1 MNKSQLSEI
10 ITNIVKRKLA
20 EHKIG
25 LNELENILNPT
36 QPDSPADRALRKSQT
51 DLANAQAEKAKGE
64 AKLAKLRGTIEPAE
78 HRAEL
83 NTAKANRKIGR
94 ISPRV
99 ASDAKKAAETA
110 AKTANS
116 TGQISTTQLSLKE
129 VDAPSKTYK
138 WKDGTAVPVN
148 YQSEPIEQGWQSLGY
163 ANGWSSNPED
173 KQKYDQNKNK
183 MWYTAR
189 LNTDG
194 TQKAIYCPEAKLWY
208 LVDSSG

>member
-25 LNELENILNPT
+25 LNELENMLTQMKFPT
-36 QPDSPADRALRKSQT
+36 QKPSAEDLKLKKSQSELAKAET
-51 DLANAQAEKAKGE
+51 DKAKHLAKI
-64 AKLAKLRGTIEPAE
+64 AKLDATTRTPKQREELRVKSAE
-78 HRAEL
+78 E
-83 NTAKANRKIGR
+83 KIGAAQEKVER
-94 ISPRV
+94 NAR
-99 ASDAKKAAETA
+99 DAQKKA
-110 AKTANS
+110 KS
-116 TGQISTTQLSLKE
+116 TGQISTTQLKE
-129 VDAPSKTYK
+129 VDTPAKTYK
-138 WKDGTAVPVN
+138 WKDGTAIPVN

-208 LVDSSG
+208 LVDSIG